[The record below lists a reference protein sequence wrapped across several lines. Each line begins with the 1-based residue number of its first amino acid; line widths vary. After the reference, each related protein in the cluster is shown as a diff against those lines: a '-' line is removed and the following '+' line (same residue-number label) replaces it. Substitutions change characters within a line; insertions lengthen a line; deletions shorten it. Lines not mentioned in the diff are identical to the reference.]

1 MVSDSKKSLSM
12 ALEPLVVDK
21 QFVASSLREVDNWK
35 DREIIEQWIINPPKI
50 NQQSDFLSW
59 ENKAANTVCTA
70 KMDLSAG

>member
-35 DREIIEQWIINPPKI
+35 DREIIEQWI
-50 NQQSDFLSW
+50 
-59 ENKAANTVCTA
+59 T
-70 KMDLSAG
+70 